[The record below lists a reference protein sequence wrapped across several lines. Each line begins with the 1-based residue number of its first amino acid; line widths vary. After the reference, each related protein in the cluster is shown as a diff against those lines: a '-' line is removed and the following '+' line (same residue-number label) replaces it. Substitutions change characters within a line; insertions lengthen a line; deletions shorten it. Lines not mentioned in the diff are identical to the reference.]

1 MCTLARK
8 LASELQQALT
18 KEGIKTPPGKLADLV
33 YWIDSGITKKSQLIK
48 LTGVTDKTITGFMQ
62 PKKLEAIRK
71 ILELYNAQTKTMI
84 SNASKNPE
92 SFSMEGINLPDV
104 NITGSAGTLA
114 KVTAWKEGATFG
126 ADGTFQKIETKERV
140 MDKKRY
146 KDWTTA
152 AELVPADK
160 WAMAHLETIFSDTT
174 FALGFLAE
182 YDELSIQ
189 LELSLSQSGSVVVRF
204 DEHSNPEVI
213 TKQDDPYLKSF
224 DGYNRYIEMHYEN
237 MALTR
242 FKQELDKSPDLNR
255 GYFVTAKNLITQGV
269 QDDDALLIF
278 AGWAILRYEI
288 WRSPE
293 HKELFNYVIDLRSG
307 ADSNFREEIYH
318 AIERNRTVSLG
329 GKKHG

>member
-1 MCTLARK
+1 MPRK
-8 LASELQQALT
+8 APSELQQALT
-18 KEGIKTPPGKLADLV
+18 KEGIRVPPGKLVDLV
-33 YWIDSGITKKSQLIK
+33 MLLDQGITKKTILREF
-48 LTGVTDKTITGFMQ
+48 TGITDKTITGFMQ

-71 ILELYNAQTKTMI
+71 ILELYNAQTKTII

-104 NITGSAGTLA
+104 NITGSAGTPA

-126 ADGTFQKIETKERV
+126 ADGSFQKIESKERV
-140 MDKKRY
+140 MDRKRY
-146 KDWTTA
+146 EDWKTA

-160 WAMAHLETIFSDTT
+160 WAIAHLETIFDNTT
-174 FALGFLAE
+174 LALGFLSE

-189 LELSLSQSGSVVVRF
+189 LELSLSKSGSVVVRF

-213 TKQDDPYLKSF
+213 RTQDDPYLKSF
-224 DGYNRYIEMHYEN
+224 EGYNRYIEMHYEN

-242 FKQELDKSPDLNR
+242 FKQEVDKNPNFHR

-269 QDDDALLIF
+269 KEDDALVIF
-278 AGWAILRYEI
+278 AGWAMLRYEI

-293 HKELFNYVIDLRSG
+293 HKEQFQRVIDLRSD

-318 AIERNRTVSLG
+318 AIERNRTVSMQNYRRD
-329 GKKHG
+329 